1 MILSA
6 IVTLGAYVMWNMPLV
21 GSAHTDWSQEQD
33 QTTYMQF
40 KNTLSDPDPDI
51 PLNTMLLL
59 LDHVGQLMQ

>member
-33 QTTYMQF
+33 QTMQF

-59 LDHVGQLMQ
+59 LDHLAG